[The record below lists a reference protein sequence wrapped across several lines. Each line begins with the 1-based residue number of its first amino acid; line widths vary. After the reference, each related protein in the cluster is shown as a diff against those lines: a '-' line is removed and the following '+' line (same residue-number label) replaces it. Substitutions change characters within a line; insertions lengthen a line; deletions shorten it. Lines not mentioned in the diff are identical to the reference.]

1 MITFKNLFKME
12 DTNLPPEKRARLE
25 FEGADSLRE
34 ILDFYSPPI
43 DEDEEH
49 TNDVNDEEHT
59 DDVNDEDEEYTD
71 DVNDEDEMSLLTTV
85 DTLKGIVQDLMSRK
99 DSDYIHLELEYDST
113 LESLE
118 EYKQNSENAR
128 EKIAALE
135 EELNEATMK
144 LDGKDREI
152 ENAKE
157 KFFNFGNE
165 TTKLIFDLQE
175 KLKFSQ
181 EKLNEKEERLSK
193 FELLLRESTNE
204 IRNLHQKNQQANEE
218 NKLLKEN
225 LEEKEVKISQLCES
239 LSKSKNELP
248 KEVVMKMSEMEKKIE
263 ILEFSKKEEKKNFFV
278 LNNEDSNQLSFR
290 LVEKEEELRNL
301 ELNNK
306 DAVKEIENKEN
317 KIKKMDEELLKKNLD
332 IQRLKSRS
340 EKIFNMLKE
349 KDDATSRLK
358 ENFRK
363 HFVEL
368 SRRLAFLEKQRS
380 VLDPNVTQILG
391 SLKPIKPVSKLQSLP
406 GVNIRLNGES
416 LISET

>member
-1 MITFKNLFKME
+1 ME
-12 DTNLPPEKRARLE
+12 DTYLPPPEKRARME
-25 FEGADSLRE
+25 NEGADSLRE

-43 DEDEEH
+43 DEEEDH
-49 TNDVNDEEHT
+49 F
-59 DDVNDEDEEYTD
+59 DDVNDE
-71 DVNDEDEMSLLTTV
+71 NEMSILSSV
-85 DTLKGIVQDLMSRK
+85 DTIKGIVQDLMSRK
-99 DSDYIHLELEYDST
+99 DSDYIHLELEYGST

-144 LDGKDREI
+144 LDEKDREI

-157 KFFNFGNE
+157 KFYNFGNE

-175 KLKFSQ
+175 QLKSSQTKLK
-181 EKLNEKEERLSK
+181 EKEERLSK

-204 IRNLHQKNQQANEE
+204 IRNLHQKNQQINEE

-225 LEEKEVKISQLCES
+225 LEEKEVKISKLCES

-248 KEVVMKMSEMEKKIE
+248 KEIVMKMTEMEKKIE
-263 ILEFSKKEEKKNFFV
+263 ILEFSKQEEKKNFFV

-290 LVEKEEELRNL
+290 LLEKDEELRNL
-301 ELNNK
+301 ELNQK
-306 DAVKEIENKEN
+306 DAIKEIEKKEN
-317 KIKKMDEELLKKNLD
+317 KIKEMDGELLKKSLD

-349 KDDATSRLK
+349 KDDATARLK
-358 ENFRK
+358 ETFRR

-368 SRRLAFLEKQRS
+368 SRRLAVLEKQGS
-380 VLDPNVTQILG
+380 VFDPKVTQILG
-391 SLKPIKPVSKLQSLP
+391 SLKPVGPVGKLQSLP
-406 GVNIRLNGES
+406 DVNIRLNGES
-416 LISET
+416 LV